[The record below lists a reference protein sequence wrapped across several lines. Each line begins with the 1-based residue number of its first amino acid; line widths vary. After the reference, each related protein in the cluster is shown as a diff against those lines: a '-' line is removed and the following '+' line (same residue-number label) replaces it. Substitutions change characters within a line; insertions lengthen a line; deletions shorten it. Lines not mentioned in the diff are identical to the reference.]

1 LNLLSSPWIPV
12 RQHGGAGSFQ
22 LLTYRQ
28 LLCEDTDWRISLPRD
43 DMEMACLQLLVSLTQ
58 VLFLPVTLDEV
69 EERLMAPMVASDF
82 DDAIAPCADWF
93 DLDHPTQPFMQTRD
107 VVAKEITPIQ
117 KLMIGLPEG
126 HNHCFFDPV
135 GEVKQLSAPVAAI
148 ALFNQATNCP
158 SFGGGFK
165 GSLRGGAPI
174 TTLVDAKDL
183 RRQVWSNVIYEG
195 QLKLELPPSWQHDLS
210 EDRPTWIDPIQ
221 AKQVIYATQ
230 IGLARGLFWQPAHV
244 ELIQSEHVG
253 RCDVLGIETDQL
265 YTGFRKEKFN
275 FTLQGFWPHP
285 HGARTLKF
293 KKGEPETKYQSFT
306 STAPGWTRLSEL
318 VVTKAVDKGEGN
330 VPALPILQAAAL
342 EIEPLTLIIGGYR
355 NKQAS
360 VVERR
365 HELMTLGRGWSSKT
379 EQIDLVVRLGLA
391 AKDALR
397 HKLYFAVKGHRDKSL
412 EGLSVPI
419 HLVAEQ
425 RFYARTETLILSAI
439 ADEQTFD
446 DWVASRSALV
456 DALTDHCKTLF
467 EELTDPY
474 AAKPELIPII
484 AWARRSLNN
493 ELKKLKEGQ

>member
-1 LNLLSSPWIPV
+1 MNLLSSPWIPV
-12 RQHGGAGSFQ
+12 RQHRGAGSLQ

-28 LLCEDTDWRISLPRD
+28 LLCEDADWRISLPRD

-58 VLFLPVTLDEV
+58 VLFLPATLDEV
-69 EERLMAPMVASDF
+69 EEHLVAPMPASDF
-82 DDAIAPCADWF
+82 DDAIASYADWF
-93 DLDHPTQPFMQTRD
+93 DLEHPNQPFMQTRG

-126 HNHCFFDPV
+126 NNHCFFDPI
-135 GEVKQLSAPVAAI
+135 GEVKHLSAPMAAI

-183 RRQVWSNVIYEG
+183 RRQVWSNVVTEP
-195 QLKLELPPSWQHDLS
+195 QLKSELSPSWRHDPT

-221 AKQVIYATQ
+221 AKQEIYATQ
-230 IGLARGLFWQPAHV
+230 IGLVRGLFWQPAHV
-244 ELIQSEHVG
+244 ELVRSERQG
-253 RCDVLGIETDQL
+253 RCDVLCIETDQL

-275 FTLQGFWPHP
+275 FTLHGVWPHP
-285 HGARTLKF
+285 HGARTLKI
-293 KKGEPETKYQSFT
+293 KKNETETKYQSFT
-306 STAPGWTRLSEL
+306 TTAPGWTRLTEL
-318 VVTKAVDKGEGN
+318 VVSKRLEKGEGST
-330 VPALPILQAAAL
+330 PAAPILQAGAL

-360 VVERR
+360 VIERR
-365 HELMTLGRGWSSKT
+365 HELMTLGHGWSSRT
-379 EQIDLVVRLGLA
+379 EQIDLVVGLGLA

-397 HKLYFAVKGHRDKSL
+397 HKLYFAVKGHRDKGL
-412 EGLSVPI
+412 EGLSVPV
-419 HLVAEQ
+419 HLVAEH
-425 RFYARTETLILSAI
+425 RFYARTETIILNAI
-439 ADEQTFD
+439 ANERTFH
-446 DWVASRSALV
+446 DWPAARAALV
-456 DALTDHCKTLF
+456 DALSEQCKNLF
-467 EELTDPY
+467 EELTKHY